1 MQLKEYLNLFNQM
14 TLIEKIIQ
22 ILGTQFLIG
31 FFLLGFYL
39 VYNVI
44 KKN

>member
-1 MQLKEYLNLFNQM
+1 MKEYIDLFNQM

-22 ILGTQFLIG
+22 ILGTQFFIG

-39 VYNVI
+39 IYNVI